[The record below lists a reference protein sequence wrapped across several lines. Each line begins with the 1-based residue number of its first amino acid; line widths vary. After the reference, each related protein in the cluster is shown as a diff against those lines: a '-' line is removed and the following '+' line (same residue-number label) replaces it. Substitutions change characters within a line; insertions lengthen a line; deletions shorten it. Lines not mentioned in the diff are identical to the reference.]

1 MVLQKWK
8 KNPHSQSNDKFNR
21 PNHVNWWRRIFLSII
36 FVWDVDNWMR
46 SDCENVQPHVNFGHG
61 FNLLLFFNAN
71 KLKSHGTNC
80 HVLLQGLLIWL
91 ETVHPLAY
99 VPLDVMPISH
109 LLKAISDMHLSTFCT
124 NVHYGKSTPLEEE
137 VLHIHPK
144 VPLCDRPSCTYYYHN
159 YWNVIHKFKSTIEWG
174 RSAIERRMKRTS
186 SIEVQI
192 PRKVKGQ
199 KGGERG
205 GGGIWIFIC

>member
-1 MVLQKWK
+1 MK
-8 KNPHSQSNDKFNR
+8 KN
-21 PNHVNWWRRIFLSII
+21 IFKY
-36 FVWDVDNWMR
+36 
-46 SDCENVQPHVNFGHG
+46 NFCLGCIH
-61 FNLLLFFNAN
+61 LDEIRLWKCPTSCQLRTWIQCSFFFLNAN